1 MLKRFSLIPVAYYGL
16 GIIYLEVISCSFIGT
31 VLRAGF
37 LLLLKILTG
46 ITDDRKSRADAK
58 F

>member
-1 MLKRFSLIPVAYYGL
+1 MFSLIPVAYYGL
-16 GIIYLEVISCSFIGT
+16 GIVCLEVISCSFIGT